1 MATKVVE
8 VKPVAKIKR
17 QVKRRK
23 AEEIPKM
30 YLIEDCTYLT
40 DKRFDRLL
48 KLLKVIVLVS
58 VAVRI

>member
-1 MATKVVE
+1 M
-8 VKPVAKIKR
+8 
-17 QVKRRK
+17 KRRK
-23 AEEIPKM
+23 AEEIPKT